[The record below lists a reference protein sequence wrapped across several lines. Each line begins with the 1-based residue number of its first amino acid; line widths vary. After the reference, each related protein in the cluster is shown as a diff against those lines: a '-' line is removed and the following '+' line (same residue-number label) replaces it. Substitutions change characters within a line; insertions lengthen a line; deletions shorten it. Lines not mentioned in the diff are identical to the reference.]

1 MRSIHPTA
9 CVERGAEIAE
19 DVEIGPYCV
28 VGPHVAIGPGC
39 RLLAHVH
46 VTGHTSVG
54 AGTAIY
60 PFASLGTP
68 PQSTRYRGGPTRL
81 VIGRQ
86 CDIRESV
93 TMNIGTEDGG
103 GVTEVGERG
112 FYMANS
118 HVGHDCRVGRE
129 AVFANG
135 ATLGGHCIVGDHVFI
150 GGLSAV
156 HQFSRIGSHAMIAG
170 LTGVRADVIPFGFVI
185 GSVGQ
190 LAGLNAVGMKRRE
203 FSHQSI
209 HAVRKAYR
217 MLFFGEGTFA
227 SRIDV
232 VEAELGGDAAVAAI
246 LAFVRDG
253 GSRPL
258 CHPGGD
264 YRD

>member
-1 MRSIHPTA
+1 MPSIHPTA
-9 CVERGAEIAE
+9 CVERAAEIAE
-19 DVEIGPYCV
+19 DVAIGPYCI
-28 VGPHVAIGPGC
+28 VGPHVAIGSGC

-54 AGTAIY
+54 AGTTIY

-93 TMNIGTEDGG
+93 TMNTGTEDGG

-135 ATLGGHCIVGDHVFI
+135 ATLGGHCIVGDYVFI

-232 VEAELGGDAAVAAI
+232 VEAELGGDPAVAAI
-246 LAFVRDG
+246 LAFVREG

>member
-1 MRSIHPTA
+1 MPRIHPTA
-9 CVERGAEIAE
+9 CVERAAEIAE
-19 DVEIGPYCV
+19 GVEIGPYCII
-28 VGPHVAIGPGC
+28 GPHVAIAPGC

-54 AGTAIY
+54 AGTTIY

-68 PQSTRYRGGPTRL
+68 PQSARYRGGPTRL
-81 VIGRQ
+81 VVGRE

-129 AVFANG
+129 VVFANG
-135 ATLGGHCIVGDHVFI
+135 ATLGGHCIIGDYVFM
-150 GGLSAV
+150 GGLSAA
-156 HQFSRIGSHAMIAG
+156 HQFSRIGSHAMVAG
-170 LTGVRADVIPFGFVI
+170 LTGVRADVIPFGCI
-185 GSVGQ
+185 AGSLGR
-190 LAGLNAVGMKRRE
+190 LAGFNAIGMKRRK
-203 FSHQSI
+203 FSHESV

-217 MLFFGEGTFA
+217 KLFFGEGTFA
-227 SRIDV
+227 SRVEI
-232 VEAELGGDAAVAAI
+232 VEAELGADTAVATI
-246 LAFVRDG
+246 LAFVREG
-253 GSRPL
+253 RSRPL
-258 CHPGGD
+258 CHPGRG

>member
-1 MRSIHPTA
+1 MPSIHPTA
-9 CVERGAEIAE
+9 CVERAAEIAE
-19 DVEIGPYCV
+19 DVDIGPYCI
-28 VGPHVAIGPGC
+28 VGPHVTIGPGC

-46 VTGHTSVG
+46 VTGHTSLG
-54 AGTAIY
+54 AGTTIY

-68 PQSTRYRGGPTRL
+68 PQSIRYRGGPTRL
-81 VIGRQ
+81 VVGRQ

-129 AVFANG
+129 VMFANG

-156 HQFSRIGSHAMIAG
+156 HQFSRIGCHAMIAG
-170 LTGVRADVIPFGFVI
+170 LTGVRADIIPFGFVI

-190 LAGLNAVGMKRRE
+190 LAGLNVIGMKRRK
-203 FSHQSI
+203 FSRDSI

-217 MLFFGEGTFA
+217 MLFFDEGTFA
-227 SRIDV
+227 SRIDL
-232 VEAELGGDAAVAAI
+232 VEAELGADAAVAAI
-246 LAFVRDG
+246 LAFVREG

-258 CHPGGD
+258 CHPGGG
-264 YRD
+264 YRG

>member
-1 MRSIHPTA
+1 MQSIHPTA
-9 CVERGAEIAE
+9 CVERAAEIAE
-19 DVEIGPYCV
+19 DVDIGPYCI
-28 VGPHVAIGPGC
+28 VGPHVTIGPGC

-46 VTGHTSVG
+46 VTGHTSLG
-54 AGTAIY
+54 AGTTIY

-68 PQSTRYRGGPTRL
+68 PQSIRYRGGPTRL
-81 VIGRQ
+81 VVGRQ

-129 AVFANG
+129 VMFANG

-156 HQFSRIGSHAMIAG
+156 HQFSRIGCHAMIAG
-170 LTGVRADVIPFGFVI
+170 LTGVRADIIPFGFVI

-190 LAGLNAVGMKRRE
+190 LAGLNVIGMKRRK
-203 FSHQSI
+203 FSRDSI

-217 MLFFGEGTFA
+217 MLFFDEGTFA
-227 SRIDV
+227 SRIDL
-232 VEAELGGDAAVAAI
+232 VEAELGADAAVAAI
-246 LAFVRDG
+246 LAFVREG

-258 CHPGGD
+258 CHPGGG
-264 YRD
+264 YRG

>member
-1 MRSIHPTA
+1 MPRIHPTA
-9 CVERGAEIAE
+9 LIEHGAEIAE
-19 DVEIGPYCV
+19 DAEIGPYCV
-28 VGPHVAIGPGC
+28 IGPHVTIGPGC

-46 VTGHTSVG
+46 IAGRTLVG
-54 AGTAIY
+54 AQTVIY

-68 PQSTRYRGGPTRL
+68 PQSVHYRGGPTRL
-81 VIGRQ
+81 VIGAR

-129 AVFANG
+129 VVFANG
-135 ATLGGHCIVGDHVFI
+135 ATLGGHCVVGDHVFI

-156 HQFSRIGSHAMIAG
+156 HQFGRIGAHAMIAG
-170 LTGVRADVIPFGFVI
+170 MTGVRSDVIPFGFAI
-185 GSVGQ
+185 GSVGR
-190 LAGLNAVGMKRRE
+190 LAGLNVIGMKRRK
-203 FSHQSI
+203 FSRESI

-217 MLFFGEGTFA
+217 MLFLSEGTFA
-227 SRIDV
+227 ARIEM
-232 VEAELGGDAAVAAI
+232 VEAELGNDAAVAAI
-246 LAFVRDG
+246 LAFVRE
-253 GSRPL
+253 GSGRSL
-258 CHPGGD
+258 CHPRGD

>member
-1 MRSIHPTA
+1 MRSIHSTA
-9 CVERGAEIAE
+9 CVERAAEIAE
-19 DVEIGPYCV
+19 DVDIGPYCI

-46 VTGHTSVG
+46 VAGRTCVG
-54 AGTAIY
+54 AGTTIY

-68 PQSTRYRGGPTRL
+68 PQSIRYRGGPTRL

-103 GVTEVGERG
+103 GGTEIGERG

-135 ATLGGHCIVGDHVFI
+135 ATLGGHCVIGDYVFI

-170 LTGVRADVIPFGFVI
+170 LTGVRADVIPFGFAI

-190 LAGLNAVGMKRRE
+190 LAGLNVIGMKRQKFSRE
-203 FSHQSI
+203 SI

-232 VEAELGGDAAVAAI
+232 VEAQLGADAAVAAI
-246 LAFVRDG
+246 LAFVREG

-258 CHPGGD
+258 CHPGGGH
-264 YRD
+264 RD

>member
-1 MRSIHPTA
+1 MPIIHPSA
-9 CVERGAEIAE
+9 CVATRAEIA
-19 DVEIGPYCV
+19 DDAEIGPFCII
-28 VGPHVAIGPGC
+28 GPDVSIGPGC
-39 RLLAHVH
+39 RLIAHVH
-46 VTGHTSVG
+46 LTGHTSIG
-54 AGTAIY
+54 ARTVIY

-68 PQSTRYRGGPTRL
+68 PQSVRYRGGATRL
-81 VIGRQ
+81 VVGAD
-86 CDIRESV
+86 CDIREAV
-93 TMNIGTEDGG
+93 TMNTGTEDGG

-135 ATLGGHCIVGDHVFI
+135 ATLGGHCIVGDYVFI

-232 VEAELGGDAAVAAI
+232 VEAELGGDPAVAAI
-246 LAFVRDG
+246 LAFVREG